1 MAKRVLPAA
10 AVGVFMLLLIVRPD
24 YFLNSA
30 ARGLLLFASSVLP
43 AIFPFF
49 FCSSLLTAM
58 GAANSLSR
66 LGARPVGV
74 LFNSPPAGAYVL
86 ALSMLSGYPIGA
98 ATLSDLF
105 RRGIVDA
112 EEVKRIASF
121 TSTSGP
127 IFILGTVGSAVFG
140 DPTAGAV
147 ILAAHYLAA
156 LTTGLVFRGRRKA
169 SGTSPVRVAAAD
181 ADSALQQ
188 SIASSTLAMLAVG
201 GYIVVGNMLIDA
213 LALTGIDALLASLPD
228 RNAGVCLE
236 ALINGAV
243 EMTRGTMCAA
253 RIPSKWLS
261 LGIASAIV
269 SFGGLS
275 VLMQSHAFLGRC
287 GMPFRSILARK
298 FVQSVAGF
306 AYAAL
311 FSLIFFTHY

>member
-66 LGARPVGV
+66 LGARPVRT
-74 LFNSPPAGAYVL
+74 LFNAPPAGAYVL

-121 TSTSGP
+121 TSTSIASFTSTSGP

-147 ILAAHYLAA
+147 TLAAHYLAA

-201 GYIVVGNMLIDA
+201 GYIAHRRPRPHG
-213 LALTGIDALLASLPD
+213 D
-228 RNAGVCLE
+228 R
-236 ALINGAV
+236 
-243 EMTRGTMCAA
+243 
-253 RIPSKWLS
+253 
-261 LGIASAIV
+261 
-269 SFGGLS
+269 
-275 VLMQSHAFLGRC
+275 
-287 GMPFRSILARK
+287 RSPCILARP
-298 FVQSVAGF
+298 QRGRLS
-306 AYAAL
+306 
-311 FSLIFFTHY
+311 

>member
-1 MAKRVLPAA
+1 MSSPS
-10 AVGVFMLLLIVRPD
+10 PC
-24 YFLNSA
+24 SA
-30 ARGLLLFASSVLP
+30 A
-43 AIFPFF
+43 
-49 FCSSLLTAM
+49 
-58 GAANSLSR
+58 
-66 LGARPVGV
+66 
-74 LFNSPPAGAYVL
+74 
-86 ALSMLSGYPIGA
+86 GA

-140 DPTAGAV
+140 DPAAGAV

-261 LGIASAIV
+261 LGVASAIV

-275 VLMQSHAFLGRC
+275 NRLRASPTLRC
-287 GMPFRSILARK
+287 F
-298 FVQSVAGF
+298 
-306 AYAAL
+306 
-311 FSLIFFTHY
+311 H

>member
-1 MAKRVLPAA
+1 MPCETPCPCK
-10 AVGVFMLLLIVRPD
+10 IV
-24 YFLNSA
+24 
-30 ARGLLLFASSVLP
+30 
-43 AIFPFF
+43 IQ
-49 FCSSLLTAM
+49 
-58 GAANSLSR
+58 SLSQ
-66 LGARPVGV
+66 V
-74 LFNSPPAGAYVL
+74 
-86 ALSMLSGYPIGA
+86 
-98 ATLSDLF
+98 
-105 RRGIVDA
+105 
-112 EEVKRIASF
+112 RIHS
-121 TSTSGP
+121 
-127 IFILGTVGSAVFG
+127 
-140 DPTAGAV
+140 
-147 ILAAHYLAA
+147 
-156 LTTGLVFRGRRKA
+156 TGLVFRGRRKA

-181 ADSALQQ
+181 TDSALQQ

-261 LGIASAIV
+261 LGVASAIV

>member
-140 DPTAGAV
+140 DPAAGAV

-213 LALTGIDALLASLPD
+213 LALQRRGGDDERHDVRRTHTLKVALTRRRFRHRLLRRALSTHAKSRLSRTVRHAFPISSCAQVRAIGCGLRLRCVVFTNFFHALL
-228 RNAGVCLE
+228 
-236 ALINGAV
+236 
-243 EMTRGTMCAA
+243 T
-253 RIPSKWLS
+253 
-261 LGIASAIV
+261 
-269 SFGGLS
+269 
-275 VLMQSHAFLGRC
+275 
-287 GMPFRSILARK
+287 
-298 FVQSVAGF
+298 
-306 AYAAL
+306 
-311 FSLIFFTHY
+311 